1 MKLALFSP
9 ILDKYC
15 KLWYYINYILGYLTT
30 LSGEE
35 MKKAMVG
42 LVLLLQVLLLA
53 IVSAQIIQN
62 YRLDGLVK
70 DISRFEG
77 RIITGKDQ
85 AKPEEMV
92 VTEGSNDGEPFLEGY
107 KKEAILYYGPD
118 GIRIWQ
124 VDSSRF
130 NNQYYAEYLVKGNEI
145 LKTKVARVGNKII
158 INYYRPFLLSQNLY
172 LVILFCVFICSIIF
186 GANLLKRKP
195 ANK

>member
-1 MKLALFSP
+1 
-9 ILDKYC
+9 
-15 KLWYYINYILGYLTT
+15 
-30 LSGEE
+30 
-35 MKKAMVG
+35 MVG
-42 LVLLLQVLLLA
+42 LALLLQASLLV
-53 IVSAQIIQN
+53 IVSAQVIQN

-77 RIITGKDQ
+77 KVITSKDQ

-92 VTEGSNDGEPFLEGY
+92 ITEGSDDGEPFLEGY

-124 VDSSRF
+124 VDSLRF
-130 NNQYYAEYLVKGNEI
+130 NNQYYFEYLVKGNEI

-158 INYYRPFLLSQNLY
+158 INYYRPFLLIQNLY
-172 LVILFCVFICSIIF
+172 LVILFCVFIYSIIF

>member
-1 MKLALFSP
+1 
-9 ILDKYC
+9 
-15 KLWYYINYILGYLTT
+15 
-30 LSGEE
+30 
-35 MKKAMVG
+35 MKKVMVG
-42 LVLLLQVLLLA
+42 LALLLQASLLV
-53 IVSAQIIQN
+53 IVSAQVIQN

-77 RIITGKDQ
+77 KVITSKDQ

-92 VTEGSNDGEPFLEGY
+92 ITEGSDDGEPFLEGY

-124 VDSSRF
+124 VDSLRF
-130 NNQYYAEYLVKGNEI
+130 NNQYYFEYLVKGNEI

-158 INYYRPFLLSQNLY
+158 INYYRPFLLIQNLY
-172 LVILFCVFICSIIF
+172 LVILFCVFIYSIIF

>member
-1 MKLALFSP
+1 
-9 ILDKYC
+9 
-15 KLWYYINYILGYLTT
+15 
-30 LSGEE
+30 
-35 MKKAMVG
+35 MVG
-42 LVLLLQVLLLA
+42 LALLLQASLLV
-53 IVSAQIIQN
+53 IVSAQVIQN

-77 RIITGKDQ
+77 KVITGKDQ

-92 VTEGSNDGEPFLEGY
+92 ITEGSDDGEPFLEGY

-124 VDSSRF
+124 VDSLRF
-130 NNQYYAEYLVKGNEI
+130 NNQYYFEYLVKGNEI

-158 INYYRPFLLSQNLY
+158 INYYRPFLLIQNLY
-172 LVILFCVFICSIIF
+172 LVILFCIFIYSIIF

>member
-1 MKLALFSP
+1 
-9 ILDKYC
+9 
-15 KLWYYINYILGYLTT
+15 
-30 LSGEE
+30 
-35 MKKAMVG
+35 MKKVMVG
-42 LVLLLQVLLLA
+42 LALLLQASLLV
-53 IVSAQIIQN
+53 IVSAQVIQN

-77 RIITGKDQ
+77 KVITSKDQ

-92 VTEGSNDGEPFLEGY
+92 ITEGSDDGEPFLEGY

-124 VDSSRF
+124 VDSLRF
-130 NNQYYAEYLVKGNEI
+130 NNQYYFEYLVKGNEI

-158 INYYRPFLLSQNLY
+158 INYYRPFLLIQNLY
-172 LVILFCVFICSIIF
+172 LVILFCIFIYSIIF

>member
-1 MKLALFSP
+1 
-9 ILDKYC
+9 
-15 KLWYYINYILGYLTT
+15 
-30 LSGEE
+30 
-35 MKKAMVG
+35 MVG
-42 LVLLLQVLLLA
+42 LALLLQASLLV
-53 IVSAQIIQN
+53 IVSAQVIQN

-77 RIITGKDQ
+77 KVITGKDQ

-92 VTEGSNDGEPFLEGY
+92 ITEGSDDGEPFLEGY

-124 VDSSRF
+124 VDSLRF
-130 NNQYYAEYLVKGNEI
+130 NNQYYFEYLVKGNEI

-158 INYYRPFLLSQNLY
+158 INYYRPFLLRENLY
-172 LVILFCVFICSIIF
+172 LVIFFCVFIYSIIF

>member
-1 MKLALFSP
+1 
-9 ILDKYC
+9 
-15 KLWYYINYILGYLTT
+15 
-30 LSGEE
+30 
-35 MKKAMVG
+35 MKKVMVG
-42 LVLLLQVLLLA
+42 LALLLQASLLV
-53 IVSAQIIQN
+53 IVSAQVIQN

-77 RIITGKDQ
+77 KVITGKDQ

-92 VTEGSNDGEPFLEGY
+92 ITEGSDDGEPFLEGY

-124 VDSSRF
+124 VDSLRF
-130 NNQYYAEYLVKGNEI
+130 NNQYYFEYLVKGNEI

-158 INYYRPFLLSQNLY
+158 INYYRPFLLIQNLY
-172 LVILFCVFICSIIF
+172 LVILFCVFIYSIIF

>member
-1 MKLALFSP
+1 
-9 ILDKYC
+9 
-15 KLWYYINYILGYLTT
+15 
-30 LSGEE
+30 
-35 MKKAMVG
+35 MVG
-42 LVLLLQVLLLA
+42 LALLLQASLLV
-53 IVSAQIIQN
+53 IVSAQVIQN

-77 RIITGKDQ
+77 KVITGKDQ

-92 VTEGSNDGEPFLEGY
+92 ITEGSDDGEPFLEGY

-124 VDSSRF
+124 VDSLRF
-130 NNQYYAEYLVKGNEI
+130 NNQYYFEYLVKGNEI

-158 INYYRPFLLSQNLY
+158 INYYRPFLLIQNLY
-172 LVILFCVFICSIIF
+172 LVILFCVFIYSIIF

>member
-1 MKLALFSP
+1 
-9 ILDKYC
+9 
-15 KLWYYINYILGYLTT
+15 
-30 LSGEE
+30 
-35 MKKAMVG
+35 MKKVMVG
-42 LVLLLQVLLLA
+42 LALLLQASLLV
-53 IVSAQIIQN
+53 IVSAQVIQN

-77 RIITGKDQ
+77 KVITGKDQ

-92 VTEGSNDGEPFLEGY
+92 ITEGSDDGEPFLEGY

-124 VDSSRF
+124 VDSLRF
-130 NNQYYAEYLVKGNEI
+130 NNQYYFEYLVKGNEI

-158 INYYRPFLLSQNLY
+158 INYYRPFLLIQNLY
-172 LVILFCVFICSIIF
+172 LVILFCIFIYSIIF

>member
-1 MKLALFSP
+1 
-9 ILDKYC
+9 
-15 KLWYYINYILGYLTT
+15 
-30 LSGEE
+30 
-35 MKKAMVG
+35 MVG
-42 LVLLLQVLLLA
+42 LVLLLQVLLLV
-53 IVSAQIIQN
+53 IVSAQVIQN

-77 RIITGKDQ
+77 KVITGKDQ

-92 VTEGSNDGEPFLEGY
+92 ITEGSDDGEPFLEGY

-124 VDSSRF
+124 VDSLRF
-130 NNQYYAEYLVKGNEI
+130 NNQYYFEYLVKGNEI

-158 INYYRPFLLSQNLY
+158 INYYRPFLLIQNLY
-172 LVILFCVFICSIIF
+172 LVILFCVFIYSIIF

>member
-1 MKLALFSP
+1 
-9 ILDKYC
+9 
-15 KLWYYINYILGYLTT
+15 
-30 LSGEE
+30 
-35 MKKAMVG
+35 MVG

>member
-1 MKLALFSP
+1 
-9 ILDKYC
+9 
-15 KLWYYINYILGYLTT
+15 
-30 LSGEE
+30 
-35 MKKAMVG
+35 MVG
-42 LVLLLQVLLLA
+42 LALLLQASLLV
-53 IVSAQIIQN
+53 IVSAQVIQN

-77 RIITGKDQ
+77 KVITSKDQ

-92 VTEGSNDGEPFLEGY
+92 ITEGSDDGEPFLEGY

-124 VDSSRF
+124 VDSLRF
-130 NNQYYAEYLVKGNEI
+130 NNQYYFEYLVKGNEI

-158 INYYRPFLLSQNLY
+158 INYYRPFLLIQNLY
-172 LVILFCVFICSIIF
+172 LVILFCIFIYSIIF

>member
-1 MKLALFSP
+1 
-9 ILDKYC
+9 
-15 KLWYYINYILGYLTT
+15 
-30 LSGEE
+30 
-35 MKKAMVG
+35 MKKVMVG
-42 LVLLLQVLLLA
+42 LVLLLQVLLLV
-53 IVSAQIIQN
+53 IVSAQVIQN

-77 RIITGKDQ
+77 KVITGKDQ

-92 VTEGSNDGEPFLEGY
+92 ITEGSDDGEPFLEGY

-124 VDSSRF
+124 VDSLRF
-130 NNQYYAEYLVKGNEI
+130 NNQYYFEYLVKGNEI

-158 INYYRPFLLSQNLY
+158 INYYRPFLLIQNLY
-172 LVILFCVFICSIIF
+172 LVILFCVFIYSIIF